1 MTKATEVI
9 SPTSADEA
17 ASLFGD
23 GSGVTVIAGGTIVV
37 PDITYGRV
45 APGKA
50 LLLGGA
56 GLDTLDATGSTVTV
70 GAGLPVQRLS
80 ELAGDAE
87 ALAECALNVADYEV
101 RRQGTVGGN
110 VCAGAGRDA
119 PRGDLQGPLL
129 ALDASA
135 RSIGPDGETT
145 EPVADF
151 LGHRAGRLLL
161 DLSFEKPAA
170 SAFAAIEYPHTHEYT
185 VLAVTGVRTAG
196 GEVRLAATG
205 LADHGTRLPS
215 AEAAAGDPDAA
226 GAAAVADVKLGD
238 DALASAWYRE
248 RTLPVL
254 VRRVLSKLEEAR

>member
-37 PDITYGRV
+37 PDITYGRL

-56 GLDTLDATGSTVTV
+56 GLDTLDAAGSTVTV

-80 ELAGDAE
+80 ELAGDVE
-87 ALAECALNVADYEV
+87 ALTECALNVADYEV

-110 VCAGAGRDA
+110 VCAGAADDA

-129 ALDASA
+129 ALGATA
-135 RSIGPDGETT
+135 RSTGAGGERS
-145 EPVADF
+145 EPLEEF
-151 LGHRAGRLLL
+151 LAHRADRLLL
-161 DLSFEKPAA
+161 DLTFEKPAA
-170 SAFAAIEYPHTHEYT
+170 SPHIIGCMQ
-185 VLAVTGVRTAG
+185 L
-196 GEVRLAATG
+196 
-205 LADHGTRLPS
+205 
-215 AEAAAGDPDAA
+215 
-226 GAAAVADVKLGD
+226 
-238 DALASAWYRE
+238 
-248 RTLPVL
+248 
-254 VRRVLSKLEEAR
+254 